1 METRQVR
8 QIKVAAA
15 SGATSPHEY
24 SLGLMRSGKQV
35 SGGELFGLTFKKM
48 FGTSSEI

>member
-1 METRQVR
+1 MR

-15 SGATSPHEY
+15 RGASPPHEY
-24 SLGLMRSGKQV
+24 SPGLMRSGKQV
-35 SGGELFGLTFKKM
+35 AGGGLSGLTFKKM